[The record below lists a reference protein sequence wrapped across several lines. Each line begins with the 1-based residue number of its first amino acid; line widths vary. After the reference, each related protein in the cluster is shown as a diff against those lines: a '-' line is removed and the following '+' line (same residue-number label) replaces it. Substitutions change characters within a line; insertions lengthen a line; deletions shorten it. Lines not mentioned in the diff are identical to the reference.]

1 MKVHAEEQGLRIKE
15 VSPEAMTVF
24 QQYDWPGNIRELRNL
39 IERLMIMVPG
49 GLIDEEQAAMSL
61 QERAGGLSA
70 LTGSQARSPLL
81 TKSYDSLRD
90 ARNAFEKEYIS
101 RKLREH
107 HWNISRT
114 AEDLQIE
121 RSHLHRKIKLL
132 DVEMRPEG

>member
-1 MKVHAEEQGLRIKE
+1 ME
-15 VSPEAMTVF
+15 VFM
-24 QQYDWPGNIRELRNL
+24 QYEWPGNIRELRNL

-49 GLIDEEQAAMSL
+49 PVIEASHASVAL
-61 QERAGGLSA
+61 QVRPNLSAPQLPAGGAQTTS
-70 LTGSQARSPLL
+70 TLL
-81 TKSYDSLRD
+81 TRHYDSLRD
-90 ARNAFEKEYIS
+90 ARNAFEKEFIA

-132 DVEMRPEG
+132 DVEMRPES